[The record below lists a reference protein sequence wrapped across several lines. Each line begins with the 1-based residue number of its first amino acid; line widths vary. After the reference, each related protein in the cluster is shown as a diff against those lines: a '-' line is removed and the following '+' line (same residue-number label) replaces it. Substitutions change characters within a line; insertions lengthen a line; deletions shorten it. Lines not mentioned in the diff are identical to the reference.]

1 MQYLM
6 GTTPYHGVAGQFEE
20 LDCLVGQGPAG
31 GLLRLDKIVLLSE
44 PTDLRAG
51 MDRLRTKA
59 IQQFGQVE
67 PHEAY
72 LFMNRSMNRSQSL
85 LKLLVHDAMG
95 TWLCTRR
102 LHEGRF
108 HRAEVHAHP
117 QLTAQALQVLSW
129 GLPWQ
134 RLGKGSIYR
143 CS

>member
-6 GTTPYHGVAGQFEE
+6 GTTPYHGVAGQFDA
-20 LDCLVGQGPAG
+20 LDCLVGQCPTG

-51 MDRLRTKA
+51 MDSLRTKA
-59 IQQFGQVE
+59 IQRFGQVA

-72 LFMNRSMNRSQSL
+72 LFMNRSQSL
-85 LKLLVHDAMG
+85 LKLLVHDAPG

-108 HRAEVHAHP
+108 HRAEVHEHP
-117 QLTAQALQVLSW
+117 QLTAQALQALSR

-134 RLGKGSIYR
+134 RLGEGSIYR